1 MYCNSNF
8 YFLNDQ
14 VQLVVVLFPTKR
26 EDKYNAVKKLL
37 CSERPCP
44 SQMIVTKTVS
54 DERKLRS
61 VVQKISLQINAKLGG
76 ELWHLAI
83 PLVSVPAVIQVV

>member
-1 MYCNSNF
+1 M
-8 YFLNDQ
+8 
-14 VQLVVVLFPTKR
+14 VVIFPTKR

-37 CSERPCP
+37 CAERPCP
-44 SQMIVTKTVS
+44 SQMIISKTIS

-76 ELWHLAI
+76 ELWQLHI
-83 PLVSVPAVIQVV
+83 PLVSYLDRKLTVHVVCCAVTW